1 MVELAIRFH
10 NGVVK
15 SAILLLLLTGAVASY
30 GKDKHPKKQDD
41 PSQDQITVVAHI
53 PSTGGPVTRFIPT
66 QHYGR
71 SYVYA
76 EHESGKSLTLID
88 VTNPSESAVLAE
100 VAYPGGSAST
110 SLLTATGTAA
120 LVTDT
125 PAADTKSGPP
135 QVIRIM
141 NLSDPLHPTVAQE
154 FKGVTATSR
163 DAQPGVILLA
173 NADGIWILQQ
183 HFAVDP
189 AVERSYAYKVWYGDS
204 MYH

>member
-1 MVELAIRFH
+1 
-10 NGVVK
+10 VK
-15 SAILLLLLTGAVASY
+15 PVIVFLFLTAVVASY

-41 PSQDQITVVAHI
+41 SSQDQITVVAHI
-53 PSTGGPVTRFIPT
+53 PSMGGPVTRFIPT

-76 EHESGKSLTLID
+76 EHESGKTLTLID
-88 VTNPSESAVLAE
+88 VTNPGQPVVLAD
-100 VAYPGGSAST
+100 VAYPDSSASS

-120 LVTDT
+120 LVSDT
-125 PAADTKSGPP
+125 PGVDAKPAPA
-135 QVIRIM
+135 QIIRIM
-141 NLSDPLHPTVAQE
+141 NLGDPLHPTVAQE

-163 DAQPGVILLA
+163 DAQPGLILLA

-183 HFAVDP
+183 HFALDP
-189 AVERSYAYKVWYGDS
+189 AVEKSYAYKVLYGDS

>member
-1 MVELAIRFH
+1 VKQAIVF
-10 NGVVK
+10 
-15 SAILLLLLTGAVASY
+15 LLLTGAVSSH

-41 PSQDQITVVAHI
+41 SSQDQITVVAQI

-66 QHYGR
+66 QHYGH

-88 VTNPSESAVLAE
+88 VSNPSRPVVLADM
-100 VAYPGGSAST
+100 AYPDGSASA

-120 LVTDT
+120 LVSDT
-125 PAADTKSGPP
+125 PAMDQKPRPP

-141 NLSDPLHPTVAQE
+141 NLSDPLHPSVAQE

-163 DAQPGVILLA
+163 DVQPGVILLA

-183 HFAVDP
+183 HFALDP
-189 AVERSYAYKVWYGDS
+189 AVERSYAYKVWYGES